1 MDTVYR
7 REQKRQYEDG
17 DFYISEW
24 QKEVLRGVYK
34 RTYDDKQNQVCD
46 YFIFNDRTEDVVSLE
61 HEKYRA
67 SHDILTGL
75 LNKEQFYIE
84 TAKLI
89 KENRDVKYCLVCSNI
104 KDFKFVNELFGI
116 EKGNEILKKQA
127 EYMKNFIGEDSLAAR
142 LHADRSLCVCQG

>member
-1 MDTVYR
+1 MAKKY
-7 REQKRQYEDG
+7 YE
-17 DFYISEW
+17 I
-24 QKEVLRGVYK
+24 VYK

-116 EKGNEILKKQA
+116 EKA
-127 EYMKNFIGEDSLAAR
+127 MRY
-142 LHADRSLCVCQG
+142 